1 VPENRDVLFERNQK
15 MEKKLVLLPVASLI
29 ENAWARFGPPNPDR
43 LFDVP
48 MAGLI
53 PSPFL
58 SSH

>member
-1 VPENRDVLFERNQK
+1 MPENRDVLFERNQK
-15 MEKKLVLLPVASLI
+15 MEKKLVLLSVAALI
-29 ENAWARFGPPNPDR
+29 ENALVRFGTPNPDR

-53 PSPFL
+53 PPPFL